1 MIVSKKDMDDA
12 DLPKSDNASQNSQ
25 LANSIRNQS
34 VVTPEDYPLAERNPE
49 SAAKHGKK
57 GSDRT

>member
-1 MIVSKKDMDDA
+1 MSKKDMEDA

-34 VVTPEDYPLAERNPE
+34 AVTPEDYPLAERNPE
-49 SAAKHGKK
+49 SAAKHDKK